1 MGDSYQAYLM
11 GLSSVAASSRPSTG
25 SAGDCYDNAM
35 AESFFATLVGM
46 MDEPFGGCT
55 VLMKDLFEGI
65 GGEIRM
71 R

>member
-1 MGDSYQAYLM
+1 M
-11 GLSSVAASSRPSTG
+11 
-25 SAGDCYDNAM
+25 AG
-35 AESFFATLVGM
+35 SFFATLVGM

-55 VLMKDLFEGI
+55 ALMKGLFEGI